1 MFIRLRTY
9 AAYPTVIPDSS
20 RRSPS
25 VEIATILPFTIRS
38 DVTFPSDSRNDYI
51 SANFQT
57 EILSI
62 ASTFARELIPPISLA
77 SARIPG

>member
-9 AAYPTVIPDSS
+9 AAYRTVIPDSS

-38 DVTFPSDSRNDYI
+38 GNDYI
-51 SANFQT
+51 SAKFQT

-62 ASTFARELIPPISLA
+62 VSTFARELIPPISLA
-77 SARIPG
+77 SARTPRIMN